1 MSYMNTDIIT
11 LNEVG
16 NDGKTIHLYYN
27 ASVGF
32 YVAYGYS
39 AFFVTH
45 FASPPCSFS
54 EELLMPVALL
64 RHSEVAALRGAALRK
79 AALCGAEEGAEEGAA
94 GDYGDYVRFG
104 MQTEI
109 PRDGYAAW
117 VEKVK
122 AAD

>member
-11 LNEVG
+11 LNEVV

-54 EELLMPVALL
+54 DELLMPVALL
-64 RHSEVAALRGAALRK
+64 RCSEVAALRGAALRK
-79 AALCGAEEGAEEGAA
+79 AVLCGAAEGAA
-94 GDYGDYVRFG
+94 EDYGDYVRFG
-104 MQTEI
+104 MQEEI

-122 AAD
+122 IPGRGRG

>member
-11 LNEVG
+11 LNEVE

-27 ASVGF
+27 AAVGF

-45 FASPPCSFS
+45 VAAPACSFS

-64 RHSEVAALRGAALRK
+64 RRSEVAKLRGAAD
-79 AALCGAEEGAEEGAA
+79 GPA
-94 GDYGDYVRFG
+94 GDYADYLRFG

-109 PRDGYAAW
+109 PRDGYAGW

-122 AAD
+122 NR